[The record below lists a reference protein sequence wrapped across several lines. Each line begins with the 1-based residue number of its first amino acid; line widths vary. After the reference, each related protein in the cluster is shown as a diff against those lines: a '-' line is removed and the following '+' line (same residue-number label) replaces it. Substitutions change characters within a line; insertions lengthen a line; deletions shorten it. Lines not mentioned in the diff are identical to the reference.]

1 MHGLNVARSSPISIQ
16 MEESCINLCFNS
28 KGWKSMSQKDLQLK
42 AIAPG
47 FSCWIMLKKK
57 KRKNLVLPEWMN
69 SYSQKTQSSFV
80 ATSDMV

>member
-1 MHGLNVARSSPISIQ
+1 
-16 MEESCINLCFNS
+16 
-28 KGWKSMSQKDLQLK
+28 MSQKDLQLK

-47 FSCWIMLKKK
+47 FSCWIMLKK